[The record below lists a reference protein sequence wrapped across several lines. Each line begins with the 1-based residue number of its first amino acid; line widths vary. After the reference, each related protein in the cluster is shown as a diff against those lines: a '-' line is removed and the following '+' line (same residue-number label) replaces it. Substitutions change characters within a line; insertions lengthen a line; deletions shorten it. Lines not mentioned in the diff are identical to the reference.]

1 MVVVIAR
8 DAAVEREKGRR
19 PRLTAAAR
27 VELVAGVRWVDRAII
42 GDPPKRYFS
51 VIRRWKPDV
60 IVIGYDQTCN
70 VPAFRKI
77 LQSLGLSATRVVRL
91 KAYKGDRYHTRKLNG
106 K

>member
-27 VELVAGVRWVDRAII
+27 VELVAGVRWVDRVII

-60 IVIGYDQTCN
+60 IVVGYDQVCDI
-70 VPAFRKI
+70 PAFQKT
-77 LQSLGLSATRVVRL
+77 LSSLGLTETRVVRL
-91 KAYKGDRYHTRKLNG
+91 KAYKGDRYHARKLNG